1 MIETIHIPI
10 SKTKDSRLASTD
22 FSNLPFGKRF
32 SDHMFTADYKD
43 GEWQNFQIIPYQP
56 ISFHPA
62 LASLHYGQAIF
73 EGMKAFK
80 NIQGEAVIFRP
91 LKNLERLNKSAER
104 MCMPTISEE
113 LFMAALQQLIALDKD
128 WIPTSKD
135 SSLYIR
141 PFMFASDEVIGV
153 SPSKTYKFIIFTC
166 PSGPYFSQPIKV
178 KIETDYARSCPGGV
192 GFAKVAGNYGSAMLP
207 TQKAKDEGFDQV
219 LWTDANNHEY
229 FEESGTTNVMFMV
242 DGKLLTPPTRDTI
255 LKGVTRDSVL
265 GLAREWGIT
274 VEERRVSVT
283 EIIEAIK
290 NGTLTEAFG
299 IGTAAVVVHIEQIG
313 YKGNIYTLPNPKT
326 RDFSNKVYQA
336 MDDIKLGK
344 AEDKL
349 GWMYKI

>member
-1 MIETIHIPI
+1 MIETLHIPI
-10 SKTKDSRLASTD
+10 TKTSVSRLSSTD

-32 SDHMFTADYKD
+32 SDHMFTADYTD
-43 GEWQNFQIIPYQP
+43 GAWQNFQIIPYQP

-80 NIQGEAVIFRP
+80 NINGEAVIFRP

-113 LFMAALQQLIALDKD
+113 LFMTALQQLIQLDKD

-141 PFMFASDEVIGV
+141 PFMIASDELIGV
-153 SPSKTYKFIIFTC
+153 GPSKTYKFIIFTC
-166 PSGPYFSQPIKV
+166 PSGPYFIQPIKV
-178 KIETDYARSCPGGV
+178 KIETDYARSCPGGI
-192 GFAKVAGNYGSAMLP
+192 GFAKAAGNYGSAMLP
-207 TQKAKDEGFDQV
+207 TQIAKNEGFDQV
-219 LWTDANNHEY
+219 LWTDANQHEF

-242 DGKLLTPPTRDTI
+242 DGKLITPPSRDTI

-265 GLAREWGIT
+265 NLAREWGIT
-274 VEERRVSVT
+274 VEERKVSVT

-290 NGTLTEAFG
+290 NETLTEAFG
-299 IGTAAVVVHIEQIG
+299 VGTAAVVVQIEQIG
-313 YKGNIYTLPNPKT
+313 YKGEIYTLPGSIK
-326 RDFSNKVYQA
+326 REFSSKVYQA

-344 AEDKL
+344 VEDKF
-349 GWMYKI
+349 GWMYKV